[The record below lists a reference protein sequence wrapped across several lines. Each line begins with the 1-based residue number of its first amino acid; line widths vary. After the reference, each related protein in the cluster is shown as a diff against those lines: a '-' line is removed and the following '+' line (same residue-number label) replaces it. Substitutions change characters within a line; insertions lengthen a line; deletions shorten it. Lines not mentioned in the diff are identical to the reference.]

1 MAKMS
6 SITAKHL
13 SISLALVLA
22 LPLGLSGCQKEP
34 TAQEIA
40 SRTVAAYS
48 AVKTYAAS
56 ENVTATTEVVG
67 GDRPGKTTRSQDSAR
82 LTDIA
87 DKRMKIATNQH
98 GWPGPGMQTS
108 IDTYILSDW
117 WYGKFDVLE
126 VVDKD
131 HEIWVKMELE
141 ERYWADQDRLAQ
153 QIKLLRT
160 ATEVTLVGSES
171 VNGIDSYV
179 LEIKPDWQVLT
190 EWLSLQPPWRGPDHL
205 DLRNLSRSLS
215 IRQWIAKDTHL
226 LLRAEIEAVYGMV
239 PFDFSRSTV
248 ELKGQV
254 NFYDYNKPVKIE
266 LPEDAVKAVHG
277 PIS

>member
-1 MAKMS
+1 M
-6 SITAKHL
+6 L
-13 SISLALVLA
+13 LA
-22 LPLGLSGCQKEP
+22 LPVSLLGCGKQP
-34 TAQEIA
+34 TALEIA
-40 SRTVAAYS
+40 SNVENAYS
-48 AVKTYAAS
+48 QVKTYAVEDS
-56 ENVTATTEVVG
+56 VTAATEVVG
-67 GDRPGKTTRSQDSAR
+67 GNRPGKTETSQNGSGLVDTAGR
-82 LTDIA
+82 KMKELTSQNGSLI
-87 DKRMKIATNQH
+87 Q
-98 GWPGPGMQTS
+98 GMQSFTEAYL
-108 IDTYILSDW
+108 IDDW
-117 WYGKFDVLE
+117 LYVKTDVLGYE
-126 VVDKD
+126 DKD
-131 HEIWVKMELE
+131 HEIWVKLDLKDEQLN
-141 ERYWADQDRLAQ
+141 RDDRLWKDKDELGQ
-153 QIKLLRT
+153 QIELLRT
-160 ATEVTLVGSES
+160 AREVIMLGSEKIK
-171 VNGIDSYV
+171 GIDSYV